1 MDYRRFN
8 DLVASKG
15 SEKPSALAS
24 LQEFVRNHPYCQTGH
39 LLLTRSMFLQDHS
52 MYERQLNRTAAA
64 VPDRTVLFNLI
75 HGAKETVHSPTFRT
89 EPHSS
94 PFSTE
99 EAVYPLQAEPAVQE
113 HSESPFAQQW
123 NLAGIPLQERIPA
136 PLAPSSRV
144 KYHPAL
150 DEEVPATVS
159 AAYELMG
166 DRHDIIRRKLEEM
179 LVQPVDVKASG
190 GSSSPSD
197 AQSLSGADKSSEEK
211 QGKDVF
217 MLSEPLSGTASE
229 DEERLFREMELGHA
243 LEESFLRDLEK
254 LPVLEAPATEEA
266 SEQIEPQKGAESEG
280 KGFFQWLKRNHG
292 RGFGTFE
299 EVDAKEEEPEIPAP
313 ASTAETAAT
322 PEARP
327 ADTIINEFIR
337 TSPRIVPQPKAE
349 FFNPAVQAKRSVEE
363 HDDLVSET
371 LGRIYAEQGNL
382 RKAKWCY
389 ERLSLL
395 HPEKKAYFAALIDK
409 IDQQPDN
416 GSEDL

>member
-1 MDYRRFN
+1 
-8 DLVASKG
+8 
-15 SEKPSALAS
+15 
-24 LQEFVRNHPYCQTGH
+24 
-39 LLLTRSMFLQDHS
+39 
-52 MYERQLNRTAAA
+52 
-64 VPDRTVLFNLI
+64 
-75 HGAKETVHSPTFRT
+75 
-89 EPHSS
+89 
-94 PFSTE
+94 
-99 EAVYPLQAEPAVQE
+99 
-113 HSESPFAQQW
+113 
-123 NLAGIPLQERIPA
+123 
-136 PLAPSSRV
+136 
-144 KYHPAL
+144 L

-166 DRHDIIRRKLEEM
+166 DRHDIIRRKLEEI
-179 LVQPVDVKASG
+179 LVHPHPAGDQVHSG
-190 GSSSPSD
+190 ISAPSD
-197 AQSLSGADKSSEEK
+197 STALSASDPSSEEK

-217 MLSEPLSGTASE
+217 MLSEPLSGPASE

-254 LPVLEAPATEEA
+254 LPVLEAPAAGETI
-266 SEQIEPQKGAESEG
+266 EQSVPQKGAEGAG

-292 RGFGTFE
+292 QGFGTFE
-299 EVDAKEEEPEIPAP
+299 EVDAKEEEAEIIAP
-313 ASTAETAAT
+313 ASKEEAPAT
-322 PEARP
+322 PETRLT
-327 ADTIINEFIR
+327 DTIINEFIR

-389 ERLSLL
+389 ERLGLL